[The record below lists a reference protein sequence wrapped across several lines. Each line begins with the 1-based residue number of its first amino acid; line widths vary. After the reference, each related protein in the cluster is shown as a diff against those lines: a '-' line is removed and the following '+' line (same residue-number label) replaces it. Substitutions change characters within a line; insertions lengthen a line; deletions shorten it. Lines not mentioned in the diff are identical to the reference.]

1 MKAVLLGAGY
11 ATRLYP
17 LTKDKAKPLLEV
29 AGKTITDH
37 IVEKIVEVPEI
48 DEIIIVTN
56 DKFAHQFE
64 EWVETTNY
72 DMKFTVVNDGTL
84 SNETRLGAI
93 GDIQFVID
101 QENIT
106 DDLMI
111 LAGDNL
117 FEFSLAEF
125 AKFANEKETDAIAMY
140 EEDNLA
146 QLQRSGVA
154 EIDTDSKK
162 IIGFEE
168 KPSTPKSNL
177 SVPVFYVLKAQ
188 TLSLIEQ
195 YLNEGLNP
203 DAPGNFIP
211 YLIQQKD
218 AYAYVF
224 EGKRYD
230 IGTLESYEKVQ
241 KIFDNK

>member
-1 MKAVLLGAGY
+1 MKAILLGAGY

-17 LTKDKAKPLLEV
+17 LTKNRAKPLLEV
-29 AGKTITDH
+29 SGKTITDH
-37 IVEKIVEVPEI
+37 IVEKNVDVPAIDGIVT
-48 DEIIIVTN
+48 VTN
-56 DKFAHQFE
+56 DKFSYQFE
-64 EWVETTNY
+64 EWVETADY
-72 DMKFTVVNDGTL
+72 DIKLTVVNDGTL
-84 SNETRLGAI
+84 SNDTHLGAI
-93 GDIQFVID
+93 GDIQFVIE

-117 FEFSLAEF
+117 FEFSLADF
-125 AKFANEKETDAIAMY
+125 AKFAEEKDIDVIAIY
-140 EEDNLA
+140 KEENLA

-168 KPSTPKSNL
+168 KPITPKSNL
-177 SVPVFYVLKAQ
+177 SVSVSYMFTAQ
-188 TLSLIEQ
+188 TLPLIKQ

-203 DAPGNFIP
+203 DALGNFIP
-211 YLIQQKD
+211 YLVQCKD
-218 AYAYVF
+218 THAYVF

-230 IGTLESYEKVQ
+230 IDTIESYEKVQ
-241 KIFDNK
+241 KIFENK